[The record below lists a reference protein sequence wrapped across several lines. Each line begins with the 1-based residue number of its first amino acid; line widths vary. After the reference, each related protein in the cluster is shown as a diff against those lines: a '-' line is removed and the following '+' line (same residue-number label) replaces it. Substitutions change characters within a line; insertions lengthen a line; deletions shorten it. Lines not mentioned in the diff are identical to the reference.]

1 MVSELISIVDSVQ
14 CPKCN
19 GESKV
24 IDSRDEET
32 ARRRRRQCDNC
43 NHRYSTYE
51 IHADEYNRIRKL
63 KVDAAQIEPV
73 IATLRAIV
81 TQFGDTNGNLK

>member
-1 MVSELISIVDSVQ
+1 MPSSALATIVDSVQ

-24 IDSRDEET
+24 IDSRDEES
-32 ARRRRRQCDNC
+32 ARRRRRRCERC
-43 NHRYSTYE
+43 KYRYTTYE
-51 IHADEYNRIRKL
+51 IHADEYNRIRRL

-73 IATLRAIV
+73 ITTLRSIAA
-81 TQFGDTNGNLK
+81 QFGGANGKE